1 MVAESISRKNSKKCC
16 RMRSKKILHKT
27 ERSITMKRVLCMI
40 LCLVGAVSFTA
51 CDNDGIHYTLPTS
64 TEISTQT
71 SPTQQTTQADQV
83 IQTVREFLTTVE
95 QDGELLNGKT
105 IEVFGTVKTRDDSM
119 KLFDWSTEI
128 STDLNS
134 FGFWTASNK
143 GPSIIVYLS
152 DNTQL
157 SSVST
162 GDYVKVCGT
171 VYIVDGQCVLIDSQC
186 TKILDYLDRTT
197 NS

>member
-1 MVAESISRKNSKKCC
+1 
-16 RMRSKKILHKT
+16 
-27 ERSITMKRVLCMI
+27 MKRVLCMI

-51 CDNDGIHYTLPTS
+51 CDSTAIAYTNQPNTNN
-64 TEISTQT
+64 TTQIA
-71 SPTQQTTQADQV
+71 SQTTQADKG
-83 IQTVREFLTTVE
+83 IQTVREFLSAVE
-95 QDGELLNGKT
+95 LYGESLNGKT
-105 IEVFGTVKTRDDSM
+105 IEAFGTVKTRDDSI
-119 KLFDWSTEI
+119 KLFDWNTEI

-134 FGFWTASNK
+134 FEFWSASNK

-157 SSVST
+157 SSVSD